1 MNCSRFISN
10 LLIKYEIKFPFLY
23 IHCIS
28 NILNK
33 GKQRIAFVAHENK
46 KAELLEWVERNHE
59 ELLEQEN

>member
-23 IHCIS
+23 IHCVS
-28 NILNK
+28 KILNK
-33 GKQRIAFVAHENK
+33 GKQRIAFVAHGNK
-46 KAELLEWVERNHE
+46 KAELLEWVERNRE